1 MEKTKTTEPKFSVV
15 IFPLMK
21 YIKKRYNFQSGASG
35 LRKINEE
42 SSGNRRGRSSG
53 ADNMS
58 EFSRD
63 DSSGNRGTS
72 LDQAN
77 LSFNDQLSI
86 GSVFDNVSNMEN
98 NLQVISQGIETKK
111 DLFSFEEQENE
122 EDSEPEGGKGGAT

>member
-1 MEKTKTTEPKFSVV
+1 MEKTKTTEPKFSMI

-21 YIKKRYNFQSGASG
+21 YIKKRYNFQSGGSF
-35 LRKINEE
+35 RRINED
-42 SSGNRRGRSSG
+42 SSANRRGRSSG
-53 ADNMS
+53 ADNHS

-98 NLQVISQGIETKK
+98 
-111 DLFSFEEQENE
+111 
-122 EDSEPEGGKGGAT
+122 

>member
-1 MEKTKTTEPKFSVV
+1 MEKNKTTEPKFSMV

-21 YIKKRYNFQSGASG
+21 YIKKRYNFQAGGGSALSA
-35 LRKINEE
+35 
-42 SSGNRRGRSSG
+42 NRRGRSSG
-53 ADNMS
+53 VDNGS

-98 NLQVISQGIETKK
+98 NLQMIS
-111 DLFSFEEQENE
+111 
-122 EDSEPEGGKGGAT
+122 